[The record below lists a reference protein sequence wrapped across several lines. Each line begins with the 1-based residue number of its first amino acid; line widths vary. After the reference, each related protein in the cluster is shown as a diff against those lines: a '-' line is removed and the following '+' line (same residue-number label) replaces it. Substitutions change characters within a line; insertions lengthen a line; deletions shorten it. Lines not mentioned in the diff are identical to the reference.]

1 MFQEEHKKNLKEVD
15 TMTNT
20 TKKLTKKDKFN
31 ALATMLNSLD
41 PVNVVADGLT
51 AGDLAEF
58 IAHEIDLLNNKKQ
71 GEKKP
76 TANQIANEGIKQVIL
91 DNMTENRL
99 YTITE
104 MCKEFPECAELSNQR
119 MSAILK
125 QMVEAENPVIEKI
138 VDKRKTYFRL
148 LLAE

>member
-31 ALATMLNSLD
+31 ALLNMLNGID
-41 PVNVVADGLT
+41 PVNVVADGIT
-51 AGDLAEF
+51 AGELSEF
-58 IAHEIDLLNNKKQ
+58 VSHEIDLLNNKKQ

-76 TANQIANEGIKQVIL
+76 TANQIANEGIKQAIL
-91 DNMTENRL
+91 DHMTENRL
-99 YTITE
+99 YTIGE
-104 MCKEFPECAELSNQR
+104 MCKEFPECAELTNQR

-125 QMVEAENPVIEKI
+125 QMVEAENPAVEKI